1 MCTRDCPSTARTARL
16 LTFSTVKML
25 TRPSDQAG
33 LIRLSTSIARPQW
46 HRHLGIPLTGMLH
59 SGLQLLSGG
68 SSYKSLLTCPSD
80 CRSTGLQCYLG
91 CLRWWRRS
99 SPAASSAILGGSW
112 PLSQHTWLV
121 LEHFSLV
128 SLSVPVWC
136 FPIPQQQKFIGMTPL
151 GTDQIAFNHMGSQSS
166 LPFSWWAERC
176 SHSAGEL

>member
-1 MCTRDCPSTARTARL
+1 MCTTDCTSTARTARL
-16 LTFSTVKML
+16 F

-33 LIRLSTSIARPQW
+33 LIRLSTSKARPQW

-68 SSYKSLLTCPSD
+68 PSFKSLLTCPLD

-91 CLRWWRRS
+91 CLRWRRS

-121 LEHFSLV
+121 LEHCSLV